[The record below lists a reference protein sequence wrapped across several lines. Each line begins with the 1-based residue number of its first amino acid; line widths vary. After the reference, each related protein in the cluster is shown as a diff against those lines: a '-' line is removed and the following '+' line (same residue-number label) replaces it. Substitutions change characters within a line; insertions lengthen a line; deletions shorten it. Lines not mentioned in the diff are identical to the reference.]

1 MAIYGEQILSKIVDD
16 GDVSVITK
24 FGITRDDFPTASER
38 QAFDFI
44 VRYAQ
49 ENGGQA
55 PSYAS
60 LTAQFPDLTYLPSVT
75 DSYEYLARELKDA
88 AAKRMAVEIVNGY
101 RDEETGKL
109 VPSEFAE
116 AYQKKSAE
124 EFSDYLKNLADRI
137 KMRTLVLSFQKA
149 TDVKADFGR
158 FLEEYRARKAGKSF
172 KIWRS
177 AFGYINEQIGGFFS
191 SNMYTW
197 YARSGRGK
205 SVIVM
210 VEALES
216 AIQGATV
223 LVWPLEMSGF
233 EWMARAYSYLSAR
246 AGIISAE
253 INGVV
258 YDEAGFDNKAMLM
271 GRLSEE
277 YEQELERFL
286 QTLNDSIAGRI
297 IIRAVDDE
305 TFTDRS
311 VRQLEADIAEYQADV
326 IVVDPIYYMDYE
338 ANTSKTTGGD
348 AAATSKKLRLLA
360 GRTKTVIHV
369 ITQADENPSEKDDNG
384 VRELK
389 PPKRAEIKKTKAV
402 LEDAANTFGIDTLA
416 HEGRGIIELGKGR
429 NGGEDARVEIVYLP
443 NFGIVREIVSNGEPS
458 NQFNS
463 NF

>member
-1 MAIYGEQILSKIVDD
+1 MAVYGEQLLSKLVDD
-16 GDVSVITK
+16 GDVSAVTK
-24 FGITRDDFPTASER
+24 YGITREDFMTAAER
-38 QAFDFI
+38 QAYDFI
-44 VRYAQ
+44 VNYAQ
-49 ENGGQA
+49 ANGGRA
-55 PSYAS
+55 PSYAT
-60 LTAQFPDLTYLPSVT
+60 LTAEFPDLTYLPGVT

-88 AAKRMAVEIVNGY
+88 AAKRMAAEIVNGY

-124 EFSDYLKNLADRI
+124 EFSEYLKNLAEKI
-137 KMRTLVLSFQKA
+137 KIRTLVPCSQKA
-149 TDVKADFGR
+149 TDVKADFER

-177 AFGYINEQIGGFFS
+177 AFGYINEQIGGYLS

-210 VEALES
+210 VEALEA

-223 LVWPLEMSGF
+223 LIWAMEMSSF
-233 EWMARAYSYLSAR
+233 EWMARAYSYLSAK
-246 AGIISAE
+246 AGVIKAE
-253 INGVV
+253 IDGVD
-258 YDEAGFDNKAMLM
+258 YDAGFDNKAMLM
-271 GRLSEE
+271 GKLPEE
-277 YEQELERFL
+277 YEQGLEDFL
-286 QTLNDSIAGRI
+286 RTLNESVPGRI
-297 IIRAVDDE
+297 ILRAVDDE
-305 TFTDRS
+305 DFTDRS
-311 VRQLEADIAEYQADV
+311 VRQLEANIAEYEADV
-326 IVVDPIYYMDYE
+326 VVVDPIYYMDYE

-369 ITQADENPSEKDDNG
+369 ITQADENPSEKGDDG

-416 HEGRGIIELGKGR
+416 HEGRGVIELGKGR

-443 NFGIVREIVSNGEPS
+443 NFGIVREIVDKENT
-458 NQFNS
+458 NTQFTS
-463 NF
+463 KF